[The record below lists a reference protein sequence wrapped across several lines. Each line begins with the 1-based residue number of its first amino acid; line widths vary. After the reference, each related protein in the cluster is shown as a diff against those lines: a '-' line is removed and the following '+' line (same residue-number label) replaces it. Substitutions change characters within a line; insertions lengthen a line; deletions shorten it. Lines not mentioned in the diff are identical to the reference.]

1 MILHLLKEPVDPLAL
16 QALTAESVTG
26 NQVPAVVLLS
36 PMRSI
41 PKLPSVTLYR
51 MTEDPRDPRVREIGY
66 PRLVELIFEADKV
79 IAW

>member
-1 MILHLLKEPVDPLAL
+1 MILHLLKDPVDPLAIHTI
-16 QALTAESVTG
+16 TAESVTSAPTP
-26 NQVPAVVLLS
+26 VVVLLS

-41 PKLPSVTLYR
+41 PQLPSVTLYR
-51 MTEDPRDPRVREIGY
+51 MTENPLYPHKGEIGY